1 MPVTNV
7 ALPRVFGATP
17 DQASQTLKNAGFTNV
32 SVKTGDG
39 GAGAGATPKGT
50 VFSIIDGRTGMAL
63 GEGQMIPA
71 NTPIVL
77 QYVEK

>member
-1 MPVTNV
+1 M
-7 ALPRVFGATP
+7 
-17 DQASQTLKNAGFTNV
+17 LKNAGFTNV
-32 SVKTGDG
+32 STKTGDG

-50 VFSIIDGRTGMAL
+50 IYAIIDGHTGMAL
-63 GEGQMIPA
+63 TEGQMIPA